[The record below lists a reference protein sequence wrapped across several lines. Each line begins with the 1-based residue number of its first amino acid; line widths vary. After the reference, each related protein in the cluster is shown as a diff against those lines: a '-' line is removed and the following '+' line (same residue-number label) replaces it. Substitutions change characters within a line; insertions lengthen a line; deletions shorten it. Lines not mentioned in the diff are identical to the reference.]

1 MPHDVDLIILLAVGF
16 GLALI
21 FGYLAVR
28 LRLPPLIGYL
38 IAGIIISPNT
48 PGIVA
53 DIHLANQ
60 LAELGVMFLMFG
72 VGMHFSL
79 NDLLQVRRIALPGA
93 ILQIAVATLLGI
105 GVSMIWGWSFGSA
118 LVFGLSLSCASTVVL
133 LKALGDR
140 GLLNSVNG
148 KIAVGWLLVE
158 DLVMVLVLVL
168 LPATA
173 ALLGGEALAG
183 GADDNIWLTLGI
195 TLLKVVGFIAFMLII
210 GKRLVPM
217 IMQFV
222 ARLGSRELF
231 TLTVVAAAVSIAF
244 GAYKIFGVSMA
255 LGAFFAGMVVK
266 ESDFSHRAEEE
277 TLPLREIFAI
287 LFFVAVGMLF
297 DPRILVEQP
306 VHVLAVVAIIM
317 VGKTIAAMALV
328 LFFRYPINTALT
340 VGASLAQIGEFSFIL
355 ATLGVSLKLLS
366 LEGQNLILA
375 GALISITLNS
385 FVFSAIEPVQR
396 WIRERSHLA
405 RLLERSGDPLA
416 MLPDEVSQ
424 DYLRDQVV
432 IVGHGEVGRRITKQL
447 MAEDIK
453 VVIAEENRE
462 IVENLREKGIAAVSG
477 MATDPGVLIQAHI
490 QHARLLVL
498 SPMDILDIHKIV
510 DIAKTLNPE
519 IQVLVC
525 AESKEEAEVIRRD
538 QIGEVYFA
546 KEEMAK
552 NMSNHILNQI
562 QIAHHQAPT
571 KEQTLDTK
579 KRTVQCVFS
588 YST

>member
-16 GLALI
+16 GMALI
-21 FGYLAVR
+21 FGYIAAR

-48 PGIVA
+48 PGIVG

-105 GVSMIWGWSFGSA
+105 GVSMYWGWSFGSA
-118 LVFGLSLSCASTVVL
+118 LIFGLSLSCASTVVL

-140 GLLNSVNG
+140 GLLDSVNG

-158 DLVMVLVLVL
+158 DLVMVLALVL

-173 ALLGGEALAG
+173 VLLGGHALPG
-183 GADDNIWLTLGI
+183 TDTSQSIWLTIGI
-195 TLLKVVGFIAFMLII
+195 TLLKVTGFIAFMLII

-231 TLTVVAAAVSIAF
+231 TLTVVAAAVSIAY
-244 GAYKIFGVSMA
+244 GSYAVFGVSMA

-277 TLPLREIFAI
+277 TLPLREIFSI
-287 LFFVAVGMLF
+287 LFFVSVGMLF
-297 DPRILVEQP
+297 DPSILIEEPLRIL
-306 VHVLAVVAIIM
+306 AVIAIIM
-317 VGKTIAAMALV
+317 VGKTLAAIALV
-328 LFFRYPINTALT
+328 LFFRYPINPALT

-355 ATLGVSLKLLS
+355 ATLGLS
-366 LEGQNLILA
+366 LGLLTPDAQNLILA
-375 GALISITLNS
+375 GALFSITLNS

-405 RLLERSGDPLA
+405 RLLERSADPLA
-416 MLPDEVSQ
+416 MLPDEVDQ
-424 DYLRDQVV
+424 AYLRDQVV
-432 IVGHGEVGRRITKQL
+432 IIGYGGVGRRITENLIQQN
-447 MAEDIK
+447 IK

-462 IVENLREKGIAAVSG
+462 IVEKLRSQGIAAVSG
-477 MATDPGVLIQAHI
+477 EATEPNVLIQAHI
-490 QHARLLVL
+490 QHARLLVI
-498 SPMDILDIHKIV
+498 SPMDILDIHRIV
-510 DIAKTLNPE
+510 DISKQLNPE
-519 IQVLVC
+519 IQVLIC
-525 AESKEEAEVIRRD
+525 AESKEEAAVIREENL
-538 QIGEVYFA
+538 GEVFYA

-552 NMSNHILNQI
+552 NMSHHILNQI
-562 QIAHHQAPT
+562 EIAHQSPAH
-571 KEQTLDTK
+571 
-579 KRTVQCVFS
+579 
-588 YST
+588 

>member
-16 GLALI
+16 GIALI
-21 FGYLAVR
+21 FGYIAAR

-48 PGIVA
+48 PGVVA
-53 DIHLANQ
+53 DMTLANQ

-105 GVSMIWGWSFGSA
+105 GVSMWWGWSFGSA

-140 GLLNSVNG
+140 GLLDSVNG

-173 ALLGGEALAG
+173 VLLGGKELAH
-183 GADDNIWLTLGI
+183 GAASHGNIWVTIGI
-195 TLLKVVGFIAFMLII
+195 TLLKVAGFIAFMLII

-231 TLTVVAAAVSIAF
+231 TLTVVAAAVSIAY
-244 GAYKIFGVSMA
+244 GSYAIFGVSMA

-277 TLPLREIFAI
+277 TLPLREIFSI
-287 LFFVAVGMLF
+287 LFFVSVGMLF
-297 DPRILVEQP
+297 DPHILLEQP
-306 VHVLAVVAIIM
+306 LHILAVIAIIM
-317 VGKTIAAMALV
+317 VGKTLAAMALV

-355 ATLGVSLKLLS
+355 ATLGVSLGLLT
-366 LEGQNLILA
+366 LDAQNLILA
-375 GALISITLNS
+375 GALFSITLNS
-385 FVFSAIEPVQR
+385 FVFSAIEPIQR

-416 MLPDEVSQ
+416 MLPDEVDQ
-424 DYLRDQVV
+424 NYLRDQVV
-432 IVGHGEVGRRITKQL
+432 MVGYGEVGRRITKTL
-447 MAEDIK
+447 MEQEIK

-462 IVENLREKGIAAVSG
+462 IVENLRKKGIAAVSG
-477 MATDPGVLIQAHI
+477 EATEPSVLIQAHI
-490 QHARLLVL
+490 MHARLLVL
-498 SPMDILDIHKIV
+498 SPMDIIDIHRIV
-510 DIAKTLNPE
+510 DIAKQLNPQIE
-519 IQVLVC
+519 VLCC
-525 AESKEEAEVIRRD
+525 AESNEEAEVIRQD
-538 QIGEVYFA
+538 NIGLVFYA

-552 NMSNHILNQI
+552 NMSQHILHQI
-562 QIAHHQAPT
+562 ELAHH
-571 KEQTLDTK
+571 
-579 KRTVQCVFS
+579 VS
-588 YST
+588 HSH

>member
-1 MPHDVDLIILLAVGF
+1 MPHDIDLIILLAVGF
-16 GLALI
+16 GLALV
-21 FGYLAVR
+21 FGYIAAR
-28 LRLPPLIGYL
+28 IRLPPLIGYL
-38 IAGIIISPNT
+38 IAGIILSPNT

-53 DIHLANQ
+53 DMHLANQ

-79 NDLLQVRRIALPGA
+79 SDLMQVRRIALPGA

-105 GVSMIWGWSFGSA
+105 GISMMWGWSFGSA

-173 ALLGGEALAG
+173 VLLGGTPIAG
-183 GADDNIWLTLGI
+183 SDPTANIWITLAI
-195 TLLKVVGFIAFMLII
+195 TLLKVAGFIAFMLII
-210 GKRLVPM
+210 GKRLVPF
-217 IMQFV
+217 IMQIV

-244 GAYKIFGVSMA
+244 GAYKVFGVSMA

-266 ESDFSHRAEEE
+266 ESDFSHRAEDES
-277 TLPLREIFAI
+277 LPLREIFSI
-287 LFFVAVGMLF
+287 LFFVSVGMLF
-297 DPRILVEQP
+297 DPRILIEQP
-306 VHVLAVVAIIM
+306 LHVLAVVGIIM
-317 VGKTIAAMALV
+317 IGKTIAAMALV
-328 LFFRYPINTALT
+328 LFFRYPINTALS

-355 ATLGVSLKLLS
+355 ATLGVSLHLLS

-385 FVFSAIEPVQR
+385 FVFSAIEPIQN

-405 RLLERSGDPLA
+405 RLLERSGDPLS

-424 DYLRDQVV
+424 EYLRDQVV
-432 IVGHGEVGRRITKQL
+432 IVGHGEVGRRITRTL
-447 MAEDIK
+447 MQDGIK

-477 MATDPGVLIQAHI
+477 HATEAGVLIQAHI

-510 DIAKTLNPE
+510 DIAKTLNPQ

-525 AESKEEAEVIRRD
+525 AESKEEAEVIRREA
-538 QIGEVYFA
+538 IGEVYFA
-546 KEEMAK
+546 KKKKTK
-552 NMSNHILNQI
+552 NMTNHIHTQI
-562 QIAHHQAPT
+562 QIAHHQEPT
-571 KEQTLDTK
+571 H
-579 KRTVQCVFS
+579 
-588 YST
+588 

>member
-1 MPHDVDLIILLAVGF
+1 MPHDVELIILLAVGF
-16 GLALI
+16 SFALV
-21 FGYLAVR
+21 FGYIAAR
-28 LRLPPLIGYL
+28 LKLPPLIGYL
-38 IAGIIISPNT
+38 IAGVIISPNT

-79 NDLLQVRRIALPGA
+79 NDLVQVRRIALPGA
-93 ILQIAVATLLGI
+93 ILQIGVATLLGA
-105 GVSMIWGWSFGSA
+105 GVSMLWGWNFGSA

-173 ALLGGEALAG
+173 ILLGGQSL
-183 GADDNIWLTLGI
+183 DSNSNQNIWLTLGI
-195 TLLKVVGFIAFMLII
+195 TLLKVIGFIAFMLVV
-210 GKRLVPM
+210 GKRVVPL
-217 IMQFV
+217 IMQVV

-244 GAYKIFGVSMA
+244 GAYKFFGVSMA

-297 DPRILVEQP
+297 DPRILIDQP
-306 VHVLAVVAIIM
+306 VHVLWVVAIIIL
-317 VGKTIAAMALV
+317 GKTLAAMALV
-328 LFFRYPINTALT
+328 LFFRYPLNTALT

-385 FVFSAIEPVQR
+385 FLFSAIEPAQK
-396 WIRERSHLA
+396 WIRQRSYLA
-405 RLLERSGDPLA
+405 RLLERNNDPLS

-424 DYLRDQVV
+424 DYLKDQVV
-432 IVGHGEVGRRITKQL
+432 IVGHGEVGRRITQQL
-447 MAEDIK
+447 MAEQIK

-477 MATDPGVLIQAHI
+477 LATEAGVLIQAHI

-498 SPMDILDIHKIV
+498 SPMDVLDIHKII
-510 DIAKTLNPE
+510 DIAKTLNPQ
-519 IQVLVC
+519 IQIILC
-525 AESKEEAEVIRRD
+525 AENKQEAEILR
-538 QIGEVYFA
+538 QENLGQVYFA
-546 KEEMAK
+546 KEEMAN
-552 NMSNHILNQI
+552 NMSNYILNQI
-562 QIAHHQAPT
+562 QIAHHQTPT
-571 KEQTLDTK
+571 H
-579 KRTVQCVFS
+579 
-588 YST
+588 

>member
-16 GLALI
+16 GVALI
-21 FGYLAVR
+21 FGYISAR

-79 NDLLQVRRIALPGA
+79 KDLLLVRRIALPGA

-105 GVSMIWGWSFGSA
+105 GVSMLWGWSFGSA

-140 GLLNSVNG
+140 GLLDSVNG

-173 ALLGGEALAG
+173 VLLGGKAPA
-183 GADDNIWLTLGI
+183 GADGNIWLTLGI
-195 TLLKVVGFIAFMLII
+195 TLLKVIGFIAFMLIV
-210 GKRLVPM
+210 GKRVVPI

-231 TLTVVAAAVSIAF
+231 TLTVVAAAVSIAY
-244 GAYKIFGVSMA
+244 GSYAIFGVSMA

-277 TLPLREIFAI
+277 TLPLREIFSI
-287 LFFVAVGMLF
+287 LFFVSVGMLF
-297 DPRILVEQP
+297 DPHILVESP
-306 VHVLAVVAIIM
+306 LHILAVIAIIM
-317 VGKTIAAMALV
+317 VGKTLAAMALV

-355 ATLGVSLKLLS
+355 ATLGVSLSLLS
-366 LEGQNLILA
+366 LEAQNLILA
-375 GALISITLNS
+375 GALFSITLNS
-385 FVFSAIEPVQR
+385 FIFSAIEPVQR

-416 MLPDEVSQ
+416 MLPDEVDQ
-424 DYLRDQVV
+424 AYLRDQVV
-432 IVGHGEVGRRITKQL
+432 IVGYGGVGRRITENL
-447 MAEDIK
+447 INENIK

-462 IVENLREKGIAAVSG
+462 IVEKLRNANIAAVSG
-477 MATDPGVLIQAHI
+477 VATEPSVLIQAHI
-490 QHARLLVL
+490 MHARLLVI
-498 SPMDILDIHKIV
+498 SPMDILDIHRIV
-510 DIAKTLNPE
+510 AIAKQLNPQ
-519 IQVLVC
+519 IQVLIC
-525 AESKEEAEVIRRD
+525 AESKEEAAVIRD
-538 QIGEVYFA
+538 ENIGEVFYA

-552 NMSNHILNQI
+552 NMSHHILNQI
-562 QIAHHQAPT
+562 ELAHQS
-571 KEQTLDTK
+571 
-579 KRTVQCVFS
+579 TVH
-588 YST
+588 

>member
-16 GLALI
+16 GMALI
-21 FGYLAVR
+21 FGYIAAR

-48 PGIVA
+48 PGIVG

-105 GVSMIWGWSFGSA
+105 GVSMYWGWSFGSA
-118 LVFGLSLSCASTVVL
+118 LIFGLSLSCASTVVL

-140 GLLNSVNG
+140 GLLDSVNG

-158 DLVMVLVLVL
+158 DLVMVLALVL

-173 ALLGGEALAG
+173 VLLGGHALPG
-183 GADDNIWLTLGI
+183 TDTSQSIWLTIGI
-195 TLLKVVGFIAFMLII
+195 TLLKVTGFIAFMLII

-231 TLTVVAAAVSIAF
+231 TLTVVAAAVSIAY
-244 GAYKIFGVSMA
+244 GSYAVFGVSMA

-277 TLPLREIFAI
+277 TLPLREIFSI
-287 LFFVAVGMLF
+287 LFFVSVGMLF
-297 DPRILVEQP
+297 DPSILIEEPFRIL
-306 VHVLAVVAIIM
+306 AVIAIIM
-317 VGKTIAAMALV
+317 VGKTLAAIALV

-355 ATLGVSLKLLS
+355 ATLGLS
-366 LEGQNLILA
+366 LGLLTPDAQNLILA
-375 GALISITLNS
+375 GALFSITLNS

-405 RLLERSGDPLA
+405 RLLERSADPLA
-416 MLPDEVSQ
+416 MLPDEVDQ
-424 DYLRDQVV
+424 AYLRDQVV
-432 IVGHGEVGRRITKQL
+432 IIGYGGVGRRISENLIQQN
-447 MAEDIK
+447 IK

-462 IVENLREKGIAAVSG
+462 IVEKLRSQGIAAVSG
-477 MATDPGVLIQAHI
+477 EATEPNVLIQAHI
-490 QHARLLVL
+490 QHARLLVI
-498 SPMDILDIHKIV
+498 SPMDILDIHRIV
-510 DIAKTLNPE
+510 DISKQLNPE
-519 IQVLVC
+519 IQVLIC
-525 AESKEEAEVIRRD
+525 AESKEEAAVIR
-538 QIGEVYFA
+538 QENLGEVFYA

-552 NMSNHILNQI
+552 NMSHHILNQI
-562 QIAHHQAPT
+562 ELAHQPPAH
-571 KEQTLDTK
+571 
-579 KRTVQCVFS
+579 
-588 YST
+588 

>member
-1 MPHDVDLIILLAVGF
+1 MPHDVDLIVLLAVGF
-16 GLALI
+16 GVALI
-21 FGYLAVR
+21 FGYLAAR

-48 PGIVA
+48 PGIEA

-79 NDLLQVRRIALPGA
+79 NDLLLVRRIAVPGA
-93 ILQIAVATLLGI
+93 ILQIAVATLLGV
-105 GVSMIWGWSFGSA
+105 GVSMLWGWSFGSA

-140 GLLNSVNG
+140 GLLDSVNG

-173 ALLGGEALAG
+173 VLLGGKAPE
-183 GADDNIWLTLGI
+183 GADGNIWLTLGL
-195 TLLKVVGFIAFMLII
+195 TLLKVVGFIAFMLIV
-210 GKRLVPM
+210 GKRVVPI

-231 TLTVVAAAVSIAF
+231 TLTVVAAAVSIAY
-244 GAYKIFGVSMA
+244 GSYAIFGVSMA

-277 TLPLREIFAI
+277 TLPLREIFSI
-287 LFFVAVGMLF
+287 LFFVSVGMLF
-297 DPRILVEQP
+297 DPNILVERP
-306 VHVLAVVAIIM
+306 LHILAVIAIIM
-317 VGKTIAAMALV
+317 VGKTLAAMALV
-328 LFFRYPINTALT
+328 LFFRYPLNTALT

-355 ATLGVSLKLLS
+355 ATLGVSLGLLS
-366 LEGQNLILA
+366 LEAQNLILA
-375 GALISITLNS
+375 GALFSITLNS
-385 FVFSAIEPVQR
+385 FIFSAIEPVQR

-416 MLPDEVSQ
+416 MLPDEVDQ
-424 DYLRDQVV
+424 AYLRDQVV
-432 IVGHGEVGRRITKQL
+432 IVGYGGVGRRITENL
-447 MAEDIK
+447 INENIK

-462 IVENLREKGIAAVSG
+462 IVEKLRNSNIAAVSG
-477 MATDPGVLIQAHI
+477 VATEPSVLIQAHI
-490 QHARLLVL
+490 MHARLLVI
-498 SPMDILDIHKIV
+498 SPMDILDIHRIV
-510 DIAKTLNPE
+510 AIAKQLNPQ
-519 IQVLVC
+519 IQVLIC
-525 AESKEEAEVIRRD
+525 AESKEEAAIIRD
-538 QIGEVYFA
+538 ENIGEVFYA

-552 NMSNHILNQI
+552 NMSHHIVNQI
-562 QIAHHQAPT
+562 ELAHQ
-571 KEQTLDTK
+571 
-579 KRTVQCVFS
+579 
-588 YST
+588 STIH

>member
-16 GLALI
+16 GMALI
-21 FGYLAVR
+21 FGYIAAR

-38 IAGIIISPNT
+38 VAGIIISPNT
-48 PGIVA
+48 PGVVG
-53 DIHLANQ
+53 DMQLANQ

-79 NDLLQVRRIALPGA
+79 KDLLQVRRIALPGA

-105 GVSMIWGWSFGSA
+105 AVSMYWGWSLGSA
-118 LVFGLSLSCASTVVL
+118 IVFGLSLSCASTVVL

-140 GLLNSVNG
+140 GLLDSVNG

-158 DLVMVLVLVL
+158 DLVMVLALVL

-173 ALLGGEALAG
+173 VLLGGQALPG
-183 GADDNIWLTLGI
+183 TDTSQSIWVTIGI
-195 TLLKVVGFIAFMLII
+195 TLLKVTGFIAFMLII

-217 IMQFV
+217 ILQLV

-231 TLTVVAAAVSIAF
+231 TLTVVAAAVSIAY
-244 GAYKIFGVSMA
+244 GSYAVFGVSMA

-277 TLPLREIFAI
+277 TLPLREIFSI
-287 LFFVAVGMLF
+287 LFFVSVGMLF
-297 DPRILVEQP
+297 DPAISLAEPLRI
-306 VHVLAVVAIIM
+306 LAVVAIIM
-317 VGKTIAAMALV
+317 VGKTLAAIALV

-355 ATLGVSLKLLS
+355 ATLGLS
-366 LEGQNLILA
+366 LGLLTQDAQNLILA
-375 GALISITLNS
+375 GALFSITLNS
-385 FVFSAIEPVQR
+385 FVFSAIEPAQR

-416 MLPDEVSQ
+416 MLPDEMDQ
-424 DYLRDQVV
+424 EYLRDQVV
-432 IVGHGEVGRRITKQL
+432 IIGYGGVGRRISENLIQQN
-447 MAEDIK
+447 IK

-462 IVENLREKGIAAVSG
+462 IVEKLRFEGIAAVSG
-477 MATDPGVLIQAHI
+477 EATEPYVLIQAHI
-490 QHARLLVL
+490 QHARLLVI
-498 SPMDILDIHKIV
+498 SPMDILDIHRII
-510 DIAKTLNPE
+510 DIAKQLNPE
-519 IQVLVC
+519 IQVLIC
-525 AESKEEAEVIRRD
+525 AESKEEAVIIRKEN
-538 QIGEVYFA
+538 IGEVFYA

-552 NMSNHILNQI
+552 NMSHHILNQI
-562 QIAHHQAPT
+562 ELAH
-571 KEQTLDTK
+571 K
-579 KRTVQCVFS
+579 
-588 YST
+588 STAH

>member
-16 GLALI
+16 GMALI
-21 FGYLAVR
+21 FGYIAAR

-48 PGIVA
+48 PGIVG

-79 NDLLQVRRIALPGA
+79 NDLLQVRRIALHGA
-93 ILQIAVATLLGI
+93 ILQIAVDTLLGI
-105 GVSMIWGWSFGSA
+105 GVSMYWGWSFGAA
-118 LVFGLSLSCASTVVL
+118 LIFGLSLSCASTVVL

-140 GLLNSVNG
+140 GLLDSVNG

-158 DLVMVLVLVL
+158 DLVMVLALVL

-173 ALLGGEALAG
+173 VLMGGHALPGT
-183 GADDNIWLTLGI
+183 DTSQSIWLTIGI
-195 TLLKVVGFIAFMLII
+195 TLLKVTGFIAFMLII

-231 TLTVVAAAVSIAF
+231 TLTVVAAAVSIAY
-244 GAYKIFGVSMA
+244 GSYAVFGVSMA

-277 TLPLREIFAI
+277 TLPLREIFSI
-287 LFFVAVGMLF
+287 LFFVSVGMLF
-297 DPRILVEQP
+297 DPSILIEEPLRIL
-306 VHVLAVVAIIM
+306 AVIAIIM
-317 VGKTIAAMALV
+317 VGKTLAAIALV

-355 ATLGVSLKLLS
+355 ATLGLS
-366 LEGQNLILA
+366 LGLLTPDAQNLILA
-375 GALISITLNS
+375 GALFSITLNS

-405 RLLERSGDPLA
+405 RLLERSADPLA
-416 MLPDEVSQ
+416 MLPDEVDQ
-424 DYLRDQVV
+424 AYLRDQVV
-432 IVGHGEVGRRITKQL
+432 IIGYGGVGRRISENLIQQN
-447 MAEDIK
+447 IK

-462 IVENLREKGIAAVSG
+462 IVEKLRSQGIAAVSG
-477 MATDPGVLIQAHI
+477 EATEPNVLIQAHI
-490 QHARLLVL
+490 QHARLLVI
-498 SPMDILDIHKIV
+498 SPMDILDIHRIV
-510 DIAKTLNPE
+510 DISKQLNPE
-519 IQVLVC
+519 IQVLIC
-525 AESKEEAEVIRRD
+525 AESKEEAAVIR
-538 QIGEVYFA
+538 QENLGEVFYA

-552 NMSNHILNQI
+552 NMSHHILNQI
-562 QIAHHQAPT
+562 ELAHQSPAH
-571 KEQTLDTK
+571 
-579 KRTVQCVFS
+579 
-588 YST
+588 

>member
-1 MPHDVDLIILLAVGF
+1 MPHDVELIILLAVGF
-16 GLALI
+16 GLALV
-21 FGYLAVR
+21 FGYIAAR

-38 IAGIIISPNT
+38 VAGILISPNT
-48 PGIVA
+48 PGVVG
-53 DIHLANQ
+53 DVHLANQ

-79 NDLLQVRRIALPGA
+79 NDLMQVRRIALPGA
-93 ILQIAVATLLGI
+93 VLQIAVATLLGV
-105 GVSMIWGWSFGSA
+105 GVSMLWGWNFGSA
-118 LVFGLSLSCASTVVL
+118 LIFGLSLSCASTVVL

-140 GLLNSVNG
+140 GLLESING

-158 DLVMVLVLVL
+158 DLVMVLALVL

-173 ALLGGEALAG
+173 VLLGGQALEG
-183 GADDNIWLTLGI
+183 SSSDQNVWITLGI
-195 TLLKVVGFIAFMLII
+195 TLLKVAGFIAFMLII

-217 IMQFV
+217 IMQVV

-244 GAYKIFGVSMA
+244 GAYKVFGVSMA

-277 TLPLREIFAI
+277 TLPLREIFSI
-287 LFFVAVGMLF
+287 LFFVSVGMLF
-297 DPRILVEQP
+297 DPRILMDQP
-306 VHVLAVVAIIM
+306 FHVLAVLGIIM
-317 VGKTIAAMALV
+317 IGKTIAAMALV

-355 ATLGVSLKLLS
+355 AALGVSLNLLS
-366 LEGQNLILA
+366 LDGQNLILA

-385 FVFSAIEPVQR
+385 FIFSAVEPVQK
-396 WIRERSHLA
+396 WIRERSSLA

-432 IVGHGEVGRRITKQL
+432 IVGHGEVGRRITLSL
-447 MAEDIK
+447 MEQNIK

-462 IVENLREKGIAAVSG
+462 IVENLRKKGIAAVSG
-477 MATDPGVLIQAHI
+477 VATEPGVLIQAHI
-490 QHARLLVL
+490 QHARLLVI
-498 SPMDILDIHKIV
+498 SPMDIIDIHKIV
-510 DIAKTLNPE
+510 DIAKTLNPA
-519 IQVLVC
+519 IQILLC

-538 QIGEVYFA
+538 NIGEVYYA
-546 KEEMAK
+546 KEEMAR

-562 QIAHHQAPT
+562 EIAHNHPPT
-571 KEQTLDTK
+571 H
-579 KRTVQCVFS
+579 
-588 YST
+588 YSG

>member
-1 MPHDVDLIILLAVGF
+1 VPHDVDLIILLAVGF
-16 GLALI
+16 GVALI
-21 FGYLAVR
+21 FGYIAAR

-48 PGIVA
+48 PGIEA

-79 NDLLQVRRIALPGA
+79 KDLLLVRRIALPGA

-105 GVSMIWGWSFGSA
+105 GVSMLWGWSFGSA

-140 GLLNSVNG
+140 GLLDSVNG

-173 ALLGGEALAG
+173 VLLGGKAPA
-183 GADDNIWLTLGI
+183 GADGNIWLTLGI
-195 TLLKVVGFIAFMLII
+195 TLLKVIGFIAFMLIV
-210 GKRLVPM
+210 GKRVVPI

-231 TLTVVAAAVSIAF
+231 TLTVVAAAVSIAY
-244 GAYKIFGVSMA
+244 GSYAIFGVSMA

-277 TLPLREIFAI
+277 TLPLREIFSI
-287 LFFVAVGMLF
+287 LFFVSVGMLF
-297 DPRILVEQP
+297 DPHILVESP
-306 VHVLAVVAIIM
+306 LHILAVIAIIM
-317 VGKTIAAMALV
+317 VGKTLAAMALV

-355 ATLGVSLKLLS
+355 ATLGVSLGLLS
-366 LEGQNLILA
+366 LEAQNLILA
-375 GALISITLNS
+375 GALFSITLNS
-385 FVFSAIEPVQR
+385 FIFSAIEPVQR

-416 MLPDEVSQ
+416 MLPDEVDQ
-424 DYLRDQVV
+424 AYLRDQVV
-432 IVGHGEVGRRITKQL
+432 IVGYGGVGRRITENL
-447 MAEDIK
+447 INENIK

-462 IVENLREKGIAAVSG
+462 IVEKLRNANIAAVSG
-477 MATDPGVLIQAHI
+477 VATEPSVLIQAHI
-490 QHARLLVL
+490 MHARLLVI
-498 SPMDILDIHKIV
+498 SPMDILDIHRIV
-510 DIAKTLNPE
+510 TIAKQLNPQ
-519 IQVLVC
+519 IQVLIC
-525 AESKEEAEVIRRD
+525 AESKEEAAVIRD
-538 QIGEVYFA
+538 ENIGEVFYA

-552 NMSNHILNQI
+552 NMSHHILSQI
-562 QIAHHQAPT
+562 ELAHQ
-571 KEQTLDTK
+571 
-579 KRTVQCVFS
+579 
-588 YST
+588 STIH

>member
-21 FGYLAVR
+21 FGYIAAR
-28 LRLPPLIGYL
+28 LRLPPLVGYL
-38 IAGIIISPNT
+38 IAGIIISPKT

-53 DIHLANQ
+53 DLTLANQ

-79 NDLLQVRRIALPGA
+79 KDLMQVRRIAIPGA
-93 ILQIAVATLLGI
+93 ILQITVATLLGVAI
-105 GVSMIWGWSFGSA
+105 SMTWGWSFGSA

-140 GLLNSVNG
+140 GLLDSVNG

-158 DLVMVLVLVL
+158 DLVMVLALVL
-168 LPATA
+168 LPAIA
-173 ALLGGEALAG
+173 VLLGGHALEG
-183 GADDNIWLTLGI
+183 SDPNQNVWMTIGLTLI
-195 TLLKVVGFIAFMLII
+195 KVTGFIAFMLII
-210 GKRLVPM
+210 GKRLVPK
-217 IMQFV
+217 IMQLV
-222 ARLGSRELF
+222 VRLGSRELF
-231 TLTVVAAAVSIAF
+231 TLTVVAAAISIAY
-244 GAYKIFGVSMA
+244 GSYAIFGVSMA

-277 TLPLREIFAI
+277 TLPLREIFSI
-287 LFFVAVGMLF
+287 LFFVSVGMLF
-297 DPRILVEQP
+297 DPSIIIEQP
-306 VHVLAVVAIIM
+306 LHILAVIGIIM
-317 VGKTIAAMALV
+317 VGKTLAAMALV
-328 LFFRYPINTALT
+328 LFFRYPLNTALT

-355 ATLGVSLKLLS
+355 ATLGLSIGLLTP
-366 LEGQNLILA
+366 EAQNLILA
-375 GALISITLNS
+375 GALFSISLNS
-385 FVFSAIEPVQR
+385 VLFSAVEPVQK

-432 IVGHGEVGRRITKQL
+432 IVGHGEVGRHITKSL
-447 MAEDIK
+447 MQDGIK

-477 MATDPGVLIQAHI
+477 SATEPSVLIQAHI
-490 QHARLLVL
+490 QHARLLL
-498 SPMDILDIHKIV
+498 ISPMDILDIHKIV
-510 DIAKTLNPE
+510 DTAKILNPQ
-519 IQVLVC
+519 IQVLIC
-525 AESKEEAEVIRRD
+525 AENKAEAELIRAD
-538 QIGEVYFA
+538 NLGDVYFA

-552 NMSNHILNQI
+552 NMSHYILNQI
-562 QIAHHQAPT
+562 EIAHQQRPSH
-571 KEQTLDTK
+571 
-579 KRTVQCVFS
+579 
-588 YST
+588 

>member
-1 MPHDVDLIILLAVGF
+1 M
-16 GLALI
+16 ALI
-21 FGYLAVR
+21 FGYIAAR
-28 LRLPPLIGYL
+28 IRLPPLIGYL
-38 IAGIIISPNT
+38 VAGIIISPNT
-48 PGIVA
+48 PGIVG

-79 NDLLQVRRIALPGA
+79 NDLMQVRRIALPGA
-93 ILQIAVATLLGI
+93 VLQIAVATLLGI

-173 ALLGGEALAG
+173 VLLGGTPVAG
-183 GADDNIWLTLGI
+183 SNPDANIWMTLAI
-195 TLLKVVGFIAFMLII
+195 TLLKVAGFIAFMLII
-210 GKRLVPM
+210 GKRLVPF
-217 IMQFV
+217 IMQIV

-244 GAYKIFGVSMA
+244 GAYKVFGVSMA

-277 TLPLREIFAI
+277 TLPLREIFSI
-287 LFFVAVGMLF
+287 LFFVSVGMLF
-297 DPRILVEQP
+297 DPRILIEQP
-306 VHVLAVVAIIM
+306 FHVLAVVGIIM
-317 VGKTIAAMALV
+317 IGKTIAAMALV

-355 ATLGVSLKLLS
+355 ATLGLSLNLLS
-366 LEGQNLILA
+366 IEGQNLILA

-385 FVFSAIEPVQR
+385 FVFSAIEPVQN

-405 RLLERSGDPLA
+405 RLLERSGDPLS

-424 DYLRDQVV
+424 EYLRDQVV
-432 IVGHGEVGRRITKQL
+432 IVGHGEVGRRITKTL
-447 MAEDIK
+447 MAQDIK

-462 IVENLREKGIAAVSG
+462 IVESLREKGIAAVSG
-477 MATDPGVLIQAHI
+477 HATEPSVLIQAHI

-510 DIAKTLNPE
+510 DIAKTLNPQ

-538 QIGEVYFA
+538 GIGEVYFA

-552 NMSNHILNQI
+552 NMTNHILHQI
-562 QIAHHQAPT
+562 QIAHQQDPT
-571 KEQTLDTK
+571 H
-579 KRTVQCVFS
+579 
-588 YST
+588 

>member
-16 GLALI
+16 GMALI
-21 FGYLAVR
+21 FGYIAAR

-38 IAGIIISPNT
+38 VAGIIISPNT
-48 PGIVA
+48 PGVVG
-53 DIHLANQ
+53 DMQLANQ

-79 NDLLQVRRIALPGA
+79 KDLIQVRRIALPGA

-105 GVSMIWGWSFGSA
+105 AVSMYWGWSLGSA
-118 LVFGLSLSCASTVVL
+118 IVFGLSLSCASTVVL

-140 GLLNSVNG
+140 GLLDSVNG

-158 DLVMVLVLVL
+158 DLVMVLALVL

-173 ALLGGEALAG
+173 VLLGGQALPG
-183 GADDNIWLTLGI
+183 TDTSQSIWVTIGI
-195 TLLKVVGFIAFMLII
+195 TLLKVTGFIAFMLII

-217 IMQFV
+217 ILQLV

-231 TLTVVAAAVSIAF
+231 TLTVVAAAVSIAY
-244 GAYKIFGVSMA
+244 GSYAVFGVSMA

-277 TLPLREIFAI
+277 TLPLREIFSI
-287 LFFVAVGMLF
+287 LFFVSVGMLF
-297 DPRILVEQP
+297 DPAILLAEPLRI
-306 VHVLAVVAIIM
+306 LAVVVIIM
-317 VGKTIAAMALV
+317 VGKTLAAIALV

-355 ATLGVSLKLLS
+355 ATLGLS
-366 LEGQNLILA
+366 LGLLTQDAQNLILA
-375 GALISITLNS
+375 GALFSITLNS
-385 FVFSAIEPVQR
+385 FVFSAIEPAQR

-416 MLPDEVSQ
+416 MLPDEMDQ
-424 DYLRDQVV
+424 EYLRDQVV
-432 IVGHGEVGRRITKQL
+432 IIGYGGVGRRISENLIQQN
-447 MAEDIK
+447 IK

-462 IVENLREKGIAAVSG
+462 IVEKLRFEGIAAVSG
-477 MATDPGVLIQAHI
+477 EATEPYVLIQAHI
-490 QHARLLVL
+490 QHARLLVI
-498 SPMDILDIHKIV
+498 SPMDILDIHRII
-510 DIAKTLNPE
+510 DIAKQLNPE
-519 IQVLVC
+519 IQVLIC
-525 AESKEEAEVIRRD
+525 AESKEEAVIIRKEN
-538 QIGEVYFA
+538 IGEVFYA

-552 NMSNHILNQI
+552 NMSHHILNQI
-562 QIAHHQAPT
+562 ELAH
-571 KEQTLDTK
+571 K
-579 KRTVQCVFS
+579 
-588 YST
+588 STAH

>member
-21 FGYLAVR
+21 FGYIAAR
-28 LRLPPLIGYL
+28 LRFPPLIGYL

-48 PGIVA
+48 PGIVG

-79 NDLLQVRRIALPGA
+79 NDLVQVRRIAVPGA
-93 ILQIAVATLLGI
+93 ILQITVATLLGM
-105 GVSMIWGWSFGSA
+105 GVSMMWDWSFGSA
-118 LVFGLSLSCASTVVL
+118 LIFGLSLSCASTVVL

-173 ALLGGEALAG
+173 VLLGGTPIAGSDPEA
-183 GADDNIWLTLGI
+183 NIWLTLVM
-195 TLLKVVGFIAFMLII
+195 TLLKVIGFIAFMLII
-210 GKRLVPM
+210 GKRLVPF
-217 IMQFV
+217 IMHMV

-277 TLPLREIFAI
+277 TLPLREIFSI
-287 LFFVAVGMLF
+287 LFFVSVGMLF
-297 DPRILVEQP
+297 DPLILIQQP
-306 VHVLAVVAIIM
+306 LHVLAVVGIILL
-317 VGKTIAAMALV
+317 GKTIAAMALV

-355 ATLGVSLKLLS
+355 ATLGVSLQLLS
-366 LEGQNLILA
+366 IEGQNLILA

-385 FVFSAIEPVQR
+385 FIFAAVEPIQQ
-396 WIRERSHLA
+396 WIRDRSHLA

-432 IVGHGEVGRRITKQL
+432 IVGHGEVGRHITQTL
-447 MAEDIK
+447 MQQGIK

-462 IVENLREKGIAAVSG
+462 IVEDLRAKGIAAVSG
-477 MATDPGVLIQAHI
+477 HATEAGVLIQAHI

-498 SPMDILDIHKIV
+498 SPMDLLDIHKIV
-510 DIAKTLNPE
+510 DIAKTLNPQ

-525 AESKEEAEVIRRD
+525 AESNEQAERIRSD
-538 QIGEVYFA
+538 HLGEVYFA
-546 KEEMAK
+546 KTEMAK

-562 QIAHHQAPT
+562 QIAHQHTPT
-571 KEQTLDTK
+571 H
-579 KRTVQCVFS
+579 
-588 YST
+588 

>member
-1 MPHDVDLIILLAVGF
+1 MPHNVDLIVLLAVGF
-16 GLALI
+16 GIALF
-21 FGYLAVR
+21 FGYIAAR
-28 LRLPPLIGYL
+28 LRLPPLVGYL
-38 IAGIIISPNT
+38 VAGIIISPNT

-53 DIHLANQ
+53 DMQLANQ

-79 NDLLQVRRIALPGA
+79 NDLLQVRRIAIPGA
-93 ILQIAVATLLGI
+93 ILQIAAATLLGL
-105 GVSMIWGWSFGSA
+105 GVAMLWGWSFGSS

-140 GLLNSVNG
+140 GLLDSVNG

-158 DLVMVLVLVL
+158 DLVMVLGLVV
-168 LPATA
+168 LPAIA
-173 ALLGGEALAG
+173 VLLGGKVPDHAHA
-183 GADDNIWLTLGI
+183 AQSNIWLTLGL

-210 GKRLVPM
+210 GKRLVPL

-231 TLTVVAAAVSIAF
+231 TLTVVACAVSIAY
-244 GAYKIFGVSMA
+244 GSYAIFGVSMA

-277 TLPLREIFAI
+277 TLPLREVFSI
-287 LFFVAVGMLF
+287 LFFVSVGMLF

-306 VHVLAVVAIIM
+306 WHILAVVAIIM
-317 VGKTIAAMALV
+317 LGKTLAAMALV

-355 ATLGVSLKLLS
+355 ATLGISLGLLTT
-366 LEGQNLILA
+366 EAQNLILA
-375 GALISITLNS
+375 GALFSITLNS

-416 MLPDEVSQ
+416 MLPDELDQ

-432 IVGHGEVGRRITKQL
+432 MVGYGEVGRRITSTL
-447 MAEDIK
+447 MAQDIK

-477 MATDPGVLIQAHI
+477 FATEPSVLIQAHI
-490 QHARLLVL
+490 MHARMLIL
-498 SPMDILDIHKIV
+498 SPMDILDIHRIV
-510 DIAKTLNPE
+510 DIATQLNPKV
-519 IQVLVC
+519 QVLVC
-525 AESKEEAEVIRRD
+525 AESKEEAEVIRAEKL
-538 QIGEVYFA
+538 GEVFYA

-552 NMSNHILNQI
+552 NMSQHILNQI
-562 QIAHHQAPT
+562 QLAHQQPAH
-571 KEQTLDTK
+571 
-579 KRTVQCVFS
+579 
-588 YST
+588 

>member
-16 GLALI
+16 GLALA
-21 FGYLAVR
+21 FGYIAAR

-38 IAGIIISPNT
+38 IAGILISPNT
-48 PGIVA
+48 PGVVG
-53 DIHLANQ
+53 DIQLANQ

-79 NDLLQVRRIALPGA
+79 NDLMQVRRIALPGA
-93 ILQIAVATLLGI
+93 ILQIAVATLLGV
-105 GVSMIWGWSFGSA
+105 GVSMLWGWSFGSA

-140 GLLNSVNG
+140 GLLESING

-158 DLVMVLVLVL
+158 DLVMVLALVL

-173 ALLGGEALAG
+173 VLLGGQALEG
-183 GADDNIWLTLGI
+183 SSDGNIWLTLGI
-195 TLLKVVGFIAFMLII
+195 TLLKVAGFIAFMLIV
-210 GKRLVPM
+210 GKRLIPM
-217 IMQFV
+217 IMQVV
-222 ARLGSRELF
+222 ARLGSCELF

-244 GAYKIFGVSMA
+244 GAYKVFGVSMA

-277 TLPLREIFAI
+277 TLPLREIFSI
-287 LFFVAVGMLF
+287 LFFVSVGMLF
-297 DPRILVEQP
+297 DPRIMIEQP
-306 VHVLAVVAIIM
+306 LHVLAVVAIIM
-317 VGKTIAAMALV
+317 IGKTIAAMALV

-355 ATLGVSLKLLS
+355 AALGVSLNLLS

-385 FVFSAIEPVQR
+385 FIFAAIEPVQK
-396 WIRERSHLA
+396 WIRERSNLA

-432 IVGHGEVGRRITKQL
+432 IVGHGEVGRRITTSL
-447 MAEDIK
+447 MEQNIK

-462 IVENLREKGIAAVSG
+462 IVEKLRAKGIAAVSG
-477 MATDPGVLIQAHI
+477 VATEPGVLIQAHI
-490 QHARLLVL
+490 QHARLLVI

-538 QIGEVYFA
+538 NVGAVYYA

-552 NMSNHILNQI
+552 NMSRHILHQI
-562 QIAHHQAPT
+562 QIAHQNPSHH
-571 KEQTLDTK
+571 
-579 KRTVQCVFS
+579 
-588 YST
+588 

>member
-1 MPHDVDLIILLAVGF
+1 MAVGF
-16 GLALI
+16 GLALV
-21 FGYLAVR
+21 FGYIAAR

-38 IAGIIISPNT
+38 IAGVIISPNT
-48 PGIVA
+48 PGIVG

-79 NDLLQVRRIALPGA
+79 NDLMQVRRIALPGA

-105 GVSMIWGWSFGSA
+105 GVSMLWGWEFGSA

-133 LKALGDR
+133 LKALADR
-140 GLLNSVNG
+140 GLLESVNG

-158 DLVMVLVLVL
+158 DLVMVLALVL

-173 ALLGGEALAG
+173 VLLGGQALAG
-183 GADDNIWLTLGI
+183 AADENIWTTLGI
-195 TLLKVVGFIAFMLII
+195 TLLKVAGFIAFMLII

-231 TLTVVAAAVSIAF
+231 TLTVVAAAISIAF
-244 GAYKIFGVSMA
+244 GAYKVFGVSMA

-277 TLPLREIFAI
+277 TLPLREIFSI
-287 LFFVAVGMLF
+287 LFFVSVGMLF

-306 VHVLAVVAIIM
+306 LHVLAVVGIIL

-355 ATLGVSLKLLS
+355 ATLGVSLQLLS
-366 LEGQNLILA
+366 IEGQNLILA

-385 FVFSAIEPVQR
+385 FVFSAIEPVQH
-396 WIRERSHLA
+396 WIRERSSLA

-432 IVGHGEVGRRITKQL
+432 MIGHGEVGRRVTKSL
-447 MAEDIK
+447 MDKNIK

-462 IVENLREKGIAAVSG
+462 IVENLRAKGIAAVSG
-477 MATDPGVLIQAHI
+477 VATEPSVLIQAHI
-490 QHARLLVL
+490 QHARLLVI

-538 QIGEVYFA
+538 NIGAVYYA

-552 NMSNHILNQI
+552 NMSRHILHQI
-562 QIAHHQAPT
+562 EIAHQHP
-571 KEQTLDTK
+571 
-579 KRTVQCVFS
+579 S
-588 YST
+588 SH

>member
-1 MPHDVDLIILLAVGF
+1 MPHDVELIILLAVGF
-16 GLALI
+16 GFALI
-21 FGYLAVR
+21 FGYVAAR

-48 PGIVA
+48 PGVVG

-79 NDLLQVRRIALPGA
+79 NDLMQVRRIALPGA
-93 ILQIAVATLLGI
+93 ILQITVATLLGMGI
-105 GVSMIWGWSFGSA
+105 SMLWGWSMGSA

-173 ALLGGEALAG
+173 VLLGGQPLTEG
-183 GADDNIWLTLGI
+183 GSDENIWLTLGI
-195 TLLKVVGFIAFMLII
+195 TLLKVAGFIAFMLII

-217 IMQFV
+217 IMQVV

-244 GAYKIFGVSMA
+244 GAYKVFGVSMA

-277 TLPLREIFAI
+277 TLPLREIFSI
-287 LFFVAVGMLF
+287 LFFVSVGMLF

-306 VHVLAVVAIIM
+306 LHVLAVVAIIM
-317 VGKTIAAMALV
+317 IGKTIAAMALV

-355 ATLGVSLKLLS
+355 ATLGVSLNLLS

-385 FVFSAIEPVQR
+385 FIFSAIEPVQKL
-396 WIRERSHLA
+396 IRERSNLA

-432 IVGHGEVGRRITKQL
+432 LIGHGEVGRRITRAL
-447 MAEDIK
+447 MNEDIK

-477 MATDPGVLIQAHI
+477 VATEPGVLIQAHI
-490 QHARLLVL
+490 QHARLLVI

-510 DIAKTLNPE
+510 DIAKTLNPS

-525 AESKEEAEVIRRD
+525 AESKEEAEVIRREN
-538 QIGEVYFA
+538 IGEVYYA
-546 KEEMAK
+546 KEEMSK

-562 QIAHHQAPT
+562 QIAHHQTPT
-571 KEQTLDTK
+571 H
-579 KRTVQCVFS
+579 
-588 YST
+588 

>member
-16 GLALI
+16 GMALI
-21 FGYLAVR
+21 FGYIAAR

-38 IAGIIISPNT
+38 VAGIIISPNT
-48 PGIVA
+48 PGVVG
-53 DIHLANQ
+53 DMQLANQ

-79 NDLLQVRRIALPGA
+79 KDLLQVRRIAVPGA

-105 GVSMIWGWSFGSA
+105 AVSMFWGWSFGSA
-118 LVFGLSLSCASTVVL
+118 LIFGLSLSCASTVVL

-140 GLLNSVNG
+140 GLLDSVNG

-158 DLVMVLVLVL
+158 DLVMVLALVL

-173 ALLGGEALAG
+173 VLLGGQALPG
-183 GADDNIWLTLGI
+183 TDTSQSIWITIGI
-195 TLLKVVGFIAFMLII
+195 TLLKVTGFIAFMLII

-231 TLTVVAAAVSIAF
+231 TLTVVAAAVSIAY
-244 GAYKIFGVSMA
+244 GSYAVFGVSMA

-287 LFFVAVGMLF
+287 LFFVSVGMLF
-297 DPRILVEQP
+297 DPSILVEEP
-306 VHVLAVVAIIM
+306 LRILAVVAIIM
-317 VGKTIAAMALV
+317 VGKTLAAMALV

-355 ATLGVSLKLLS
+355 ATLGLS
-366 LEGQNLILA
+366 LGLLTPDAQNLILA
-375 GALISITLNS
+375 GALFSITLNS

-405 RLLERSGDPLA
+405 RMLERSGDPLA
-416 MLPDEVSQ
+416 MLPDEVDQ
-424 DYLRDQVV
+424 AYLRDQVV
-432 IVGHGEVGRRITKQL
+432 IIGYGGVGRRISENL
-447 MAEDIK
+447 MQQNIK

-462 IVENLREKGIAAVSG
+462 IVEKLRSQGIAAVSG
-477 MATDPGVLIQAHI
+477 EATEPNVLIQAHI
-490 QHARLLVL
+490 QHARLLVI
-498 SPMDILDIHKIV
+498 SPMDILDIHRIV
-510 DIAKTLNPE
+510 DISKQLNPE
-519 IQVLVC
+519 IQVLIC
-525 AESKEEAEVIRRD
+525 AESKEEAVVIREEN
-538 QIGEVYFA
+538 IGEVFYA

-552 NMSNHILNQI
+552 NMSHHILSQI
-562 QIAHHQAPT
+562 ELAHQSEAH
-571 KEQTLDTK
+571 
-579 KRTVQCVFS
+579 
-588 YST
+588 

>member
-21 FGYLAVR
+21 FGFIAAR
-28 LRLPPLIGYL
+28 LRLPPLVGYL
-38 IAGIIISPNT
+38 IAGIIISPKT

-53 DIHLANQ
+53 DITLANQ

-79 NDLLQVRRIALPGA
+79 KDLMQVRRIAVPGA
-93 ILQIAVATLLGI
+93 ILQITVATILGI
-105 GVSMIWGWSFGSA
+105 GVSMLWGWSFGSA

-140 GLLNSVNG
+140 GLLDSVNG

-158 DLVMVLVLVL
+158 DLVMVLALVL

-173 ALLGGEALAG
+173 VLLGGTALE
-183 GADDNIWLTLGI
+183 GADPDQNVFVTLGI
-195 TLLKVVGFIAFMLII
+195 TLLKVAGFIAFMLII
-210 GKRLVPM
+210 GKRLIPK
-217 IMQFV
+217 IIQFV
-222 ARLGSRELF
+222 VRLGSRELF
-231 TLTVVAAAVSIAF
+231 TLTVVAAAVSIAY
-244 GAYKIFGVSMA
+244 GSYAIFGVSMA

-277 TLPLREIFAI
+277 TLPLREIFSI
-287 LFFVAVGMLF
+287 LFFVSVGMLF
-297 DPRILVEQP
+297 DPTIIVEEP
-306 VHVLAVVAIIM
+306 LHILAVIGIIM
-317 VGKTIAAMALV
+317 IGKTLAAMALV
-328 LFFRYPINTALT
+328 LFFRYPLNTALT

-355 ATLGVSLKLLS
+355 ATLGLSIGLLTP
-366 LEGQNLILA
+366 EAQNLILA
-375 GALISITLNS
+375 GALFSISLNS
-385 FVFSAIEPVQR
+385 VLFSAIEPVQK

-432 IVGHGEVGRRITKQL
+432 MVGHGEVGRRLTKTL
-447 MAEDIK
+447 MENNIK

-462 IVENLREKGIAAVSG
+462 IVEKLRAKDIAAVSG
-477 MATDPGVLIQAHI
+477 SATEPGVLIQAHI
-490 QHARLLVL
+490 QHARLLII

-510 DIAKTLNPE
+510 DTAKLLNPQ
-519 IQVLVC
+519 IQVLIC
-525 AESKEEAEVIRRD
+525 AESKEEAEAIRAD
-538 QIGEVYFA
+538 EIGEVYYA

-562 QIAHHQAPT
+562 EIAHHHAP
-571 KEQTLDTK
+571 
-579 KRTVQCVFS
+579 S
-588 YST
+588 H

>member
-16 GLALI
+16 GVALI
-21 FGYLAVR
+21 FGYIAAR

-48 PGIVA
+48 PGIEA

-79 NDLLQVRRIALPGA
+79 KDLLLVRRIALPGA

-105 GVSMIWGWSFGSA
+105 GVSMLWGWSFGSA

-140 GLLNSVNG
+140 GLLDSVNG

-173 ALLGGEALAG
+173 VLLGGKAPA
-183 GADDNIWLTLGI
+183 GADGNIWLTLGI
-195 TLLKVVGFIAFMLII
+195 TLLKVIGFIAFMLIV
-210 GKRLVPM
+210 GKRVVPI

-231 TLTVVAAAVSIAF
+231 TLTVVAAAVSIAY
-244 GAYKIFGVSMA
+244 GSYAIFGVSMA

-277 TLPLREIFAI
+277 TLPLREIFSI
-287 LFFVAVGMLF
+287 LFFVSVGMLF
-297 DPRILVEQP
+297 DPHILVESP
-306 VHVLAVVAIIM
+306 LHILAVIAIIM
-317 VGKTIAAMALV
+317 VGKTLAAMALV

-355 ATLGVSLKLLS
+355 ATLGVSLGLLS
-366 LEGQNLILA
+366 LEAQNLILA
-375 GALISITLNS
+375 GALFSITLNS
-385 FVFSAIEPVQR
+385 FIFSAIEPVQR

-416 MLPDEVSQ
+416 MLPDEVDQ
-424 DYLRDQVV
+424 AYLRDQVV
-432 IVGHGEVGRRITKQL
+432 IVGYGGVGRRITENL
-447 MAEDIK
+447 INENIK

-462 IVENLREKGIAAVSG
+462 IVEKLRNANIAAVSG
-477 MATDPGVLIQAHI
+477 VATEPSVLIQAHI
-490 QHARLLVL
+490 MHARLLVI
-498 SPMDILDIHKIV
+498 SPMDILDIHRIV
-510 DIAKTLNPE
+510 AIAKQLNPQ
-519 IQVLVC
+519 IQVLIC
-525 AESKEEAEVIRRD
+525 AESKEEAAIIREEN
-538 QIGEVYFA
+538 IGEVFYA

-552 NMSNHILNQI
+552 NMSHHILNQI
-562 QIAHHQAPT
+562 ELAHQ
-571 KEQTLDTK
+571 
-579 KRTVQCVFS
+579 
-588 YST
+588 STIH

>member
-16 GLALI
+16 GVALI
-21 FGYLAVR
+21 FGYLAAR

-48 PGIVA
+48 PGVEA

-79 NDLLQVRRIALPGA
+79 KDLLLVRRIALPGA

-105 GVSMIWGWSFGSA
+105 GVSMLWGWSFGSA

-140 GLLNSVNG
+140 GLLDSVNG

-173 ALLGGEALAG
+173 VLLGGKAPAS
-183 GADDNIWLTLGI
+183 ADGNIWLTLGI
-195 TLLKVVGFIAFMLII
+195 TLLKVIGFIAFMLIV
-210 GKRLVPM
+210 GKRVVPI

-231 TLTVVAAAVSIAF
+231 TLTVVAAAVSIAY
-244 GAYKIFGVSMA
+244 GSYAIFGVSMA

-277 TLPLREIFAI
+277 TLPLREIFSI
-287 LFFVAVGMLF
+287 LFFVSVGMLF
-297 DPRILVEQP
+297 DPHILVESP
-306 VHVLAVVAIIM
+306 LHILAVIAIIM
-317 VGKTIAAMALV
+317 VGKTLAAMALV

-355 ATLGVSLKLLS
+355 ATLGVSLGLLS
-366 LEGQNLILA
+366 LEAQNLILA
-375 GALISITLNS
+375 GALFSITLNS
-385 FVFSAIEPVQR
+385 FIFSAIEPVQR

-416 MLPDEVSQ
+416 MLPDEVDQ
-424 DYLRDQVV
+424 AYLRDQVV
-432 IVGHGEVGRRITKQL
+432 IVGYGGVGRRITENL
-447 MAEDIK
+447 INENIK

-462 IVENLREKGIAAVSG
+462 IVEKLRQANIAAVSG
-477 MATDPGVLIQAHI
+477 VATEPSVLIQAHI
-490 QHARLLVL
+490 MHARLLVI
-498 SPMDILDIHKIV
+498 SPMDILDIHRIV
-510 DIAKTLNPE
+510 SIAKQLNPQ
-519 IQVLVC
+519 IQVLIC
-525 AESKEEAEVIRRD
+525 AESKEEAAIIRD
-538 QIGEVYFA
+538 ENIGEVFYA

-552 NMSNHILNQI
+552 NMSHHILNQI
-562 QIAHHQAPT
+562 ELAHQ
-571 KEQTLDTK
+571 
-579 KRTVQCVFS
+579 
-588 YST
+588 STIH

>member
-16 GLALI
+16 GLALA
-21 FGYLAVR
+21 FGYIAAR
-28 LRLPPLIGYL
+28 LRFPPLIGYL
-38 IAGIIISPNT
+38 IAGILISPNT
-48 PGIVA
+48 PGVVG
-53 DIHLANQ
+53 DIQLANQ

-79 NDLLQVRRIALPGA
+79 HDLMQVRRIALPGA
-93 ILQIAVATLLGI
+93 VLQIAVATLLGI
-105 GVSMIWGWSFGSA
+105 SVSMLWGWSFGTA
-118 LVFGLSLSCASTVVL
+118 LIFGLSLSCASTVVL

-140 GLLNSVNG
+140 GLLDSING

-158 DLVMVLVLVL
+158 DLVMVLALVL

-173 ALLGGEALAG
+173 VLLGGQALEG
-183 GADDNIWLTLGI
+183 NSDENIWATLGI
-195 TLLKVVGFIAFMLII
+195 TLLKVAGFIAFMLII

-217 IMQFV
+217 IMQVV

-244 GAYKIFGVSMA
+244 GAYKVFGVSMA

-277 TLPLREIFAI
+277 TLPLREIFSI
-287 LFFVAVGMLF
+287 LFFVSVGMLF
-297 DPRILVEQP
+297 DPRIMIEQP
-306 VHVLAVVAIIM
+306 LHVLAVIAIIM
-317 VGKTIAAMALV
+317 IGKTIAAMALV

-355 ATLGVSLKLLS
+355 AALGVSLNLLS

-385 FVFSAIEPVQR
+385 FIFSAIEPVQN
-396 WIRERSHLA
+396 WIRERSSLA

-432 IVGHGEVGRRITKQL
+432 IVGHGEVGRRITLSL
-447 MAEDIK
+447 MEQNIK

-462 IVENLREKGIAAVSG
+462 IVEKLREKGIAAVSG
-477 MATDPGVLIQAHI
+477 VATEPSVLIQAHI
-490 QHARLLVL
+490 QHARLLVI
-498 SPMDILDIHKIV
+498 SPMDIIDIHKIV
-510 DIAKTLNPE
+510 DIAKTLNPA
-519 IQVLVC
+519 IQILVC

-538 QIGEVYFA
+538 NIGAVYYA

-552 NMSNHILNQI
+552 NMSRHILHQI
-562 QIAHHQAPT
+562 QIAHQH
-571 KEQTLDTK
+571 ENGH
-579 KRTVQCVFS
+579 
-588 YST
+588 

>member
-173 ALLGGEALAG
+173 ALLGGEAIAG
-183 GADDNIWLTLGI
+183 STDDNIWLTLGI

-306 VHVLAVVAIIM
+306 VHVLAVIAIIM

-385 FVFSAIEPVQR
+385 FVFSVIEPVQR

-571 KEQTLDTK
+571 H
-579 KRTVQCVFS
+579 
-588 YST
+588 

>member
-16 GLALI
+16 GVALF
-21 FGYLAVR
+21 FGYIAAR

-48 PGIVA
+48 PGIEA

-93 ILQIAVATLLGI
+93 ILQIAVATLLGV
-105 GVSMIWGWSFGSA
+105 GVSMLWDWSFGSA

-140 GLLNSVNG
+140 GLLDSVNG

-173 ALLGGEALAG
+173 VLLGGKAPAG
-183 GADDNIWLTLGI
+183 AEGNIWLTLGI
-195 TLLKVVGFIAFMLII
+195 TLLKVIGFIAFMLIV
-210 GKRLVPM
+210 GKRVVPI

-231 TLTVVAAAVSIAF
+231 TLTVVAAAVSIAY
-244 GAYKIFGVSMA
+244 GSYAIFGVSMA

-277 TLPLREIFAI
+277 TLPLREIFSI
-287 LFFVAVGMLF
+287 LFFVSVGMLF
-297 DPRILVEQP
+297 DPHILIERP
-306 VHVLAVVAIIM
+306 LHILAVIAIIM
-317 VGKTIAAMALV
+317 VGKTLAAMALV

-355 ATLGVSLKLLS
+355 ATLGVSLGLLT
-366 LEGQNLILA
+366 LEAQNLILA
-375 GALISITLNS
+375 GALFSITLNS
-385 FVFSAIEPVQR
+385 FVFSAVEPVQR

-416 MLPDEVSQ
+416 MLPDEVDQ
-424 DYLRDQVV
+424 AYLRDQVV
-432 IVGHGEVGRRITKQL
+432 IVGYGGVGRRITENLINQN
-447 MAEDIK
+447 IK

-462 IVENLREKGIAAVSG
+462 IVEKLRQANIAAVSG
-477 MATDPGVLIQAHI
+477 VATEPGVLIQAHI
-490 QHARLLVL
+490 MHARLLVI
-498 SPMDILDIHKIV
+498 SPMDILDIHRIV
-510 DIAKTLNPE
+510 DIAKQLNPQ
-519 IQVLVC
+519 IQVLIC
-525 AESKEEAEVIRRD
+525 AESKEEAAVIRD
-538 QIGEVYFA
+538 ENIGEVFYA

-552 NMSNHILNQI
+552 NMSHHILNQI
-562 QIAHHQAPT
+562 ELAHQ
-571 KEQTLDTK
+571 
-579 KRTVQCVFS
+579 
-588 YST
+588 STHH

>member
-16 GLALI
+16 GLALV
-21 FGYLAVR
+21 FGYIAAR

-38 IAGIIISPNT
+38 IAGILISPNT
-48 PGIVA
+48 PGVVGDLA
-53 DIHLANQ
+53 LANQ

-79 NDLLQVRRIALPGA
+79 NDLMQVKRIALPGA

-105 GVSMIWGWSFGSA
+105 GVSMMWGWSFGAA
-118 LVFGLSLSCASTVVL
+118 LIFGLSLSCASTVVL

-140 GLLNSVNG
+140 GLLESVNG

-158 DLVMVLVLVL
+158 DLVMVLALVL

-173 ALLGGEALAG
+173 VLLGGQAIE
-183 GADDNIWLTLGI
+183 GAANENIWLTLGI
-195 TLLKVVGFIAFMLII
+195 TLLKVTGFIAFMLII
-210 GKRLVPM
+210 GKRVVPL
-217 IMQFV
+217 IMQVV

-231 TLTVVAAAVSIAF
+231 TLTVVAAAISIAF
-244 GAYKIFGVSMA
+244 GAYKVFGVSMA

-297 DPRILVEQP
+297 DPRILLEQP
-306 VHVLAVVAIIM
+306 LHVLAVVAIIM
-317 VGKTIAAMALV
+317 VGKTLAAMALV

-355 ATLGVSLKLLS
+355 AALGVSLNLLS

-385 FVFSAIEPVQR
+385 FIFAAIEPVQR
-396 WIRERSHLA
+396 WIRERSYLA

-432 IVGHGEVGRRITKQL
+432 LVGHGEVGRRITQTL
-447 MAEDIK
+447 MHNNIK

-477 MATDPGVLIQAHI
+477 VATEASVLIQAHI

-498 SPMDILDIHKIV
+498 SPMDIIDIHKIV
-510 DIAKTLNPE
+510 DIAKTLNPK
-519 IQVLVC
+519 IQVLLC

-538 QIGEVYFA
+538 NIGDVYYA
-546 KEEMAK
+546 KEEMAT

-562 QIAHHQAPT
+562 ELAHHQSP
-571 KEQTLDTK
+571 
-579 KRTVQCVFS
+579 S
-588 YST
+588 H

>member
-16 GLALI
+16 GMALI
-21 FGYLAVR
+21 FGYIAAR

-38 IAGIIISPNT
+38 VAGIIISPNT
-48 PGIVA
+48 PGVVG
-53 DIHLANQ
+53 DIQLANQ

-79 NDLLQVRRIALPGA
+79 KDLLQVRRIALPGA
-93 ILQIAVATLLGI
+93 ILQIAVATLLGVA
-105 GVSMIWGWSFGSA
+105 VSMYWGWSFGSA
-118 LVFGLSLSCASTVVL
+118 LIFGLSLSCASTVVL

-140 GLLNSVNG
+140 GLLDSVNG

-158 DLVMVLVLVL
+158 DLVMVLALVL

-173 ALLGGEALAG
+173 VLLGGQALPG
-183 GADDNIWLTLGI
+183 TDTSQSIWVTIGI
-195 TLLKVVGFIAFMLII
+195 TLLKVTGFIAFMLII

-231 TLTVVAAAVSIAF
+231 TLTVVAAAVSIAY
-244 GAYKIFGVSMA
+244 GSYAVFGVSMA

-277 TLPLREIFAI
+277 TLPLREIFSI
-287 LFFVAVGMLF
+287 LFFVSVGMLF
-297 DPRILVEQP
+297 DPSILVEAP
-306 VHVLAVVAIIM
+306 LKILAVVAIIM
-317 VGKTIAAMALV
+317 VGKTLAAMALV

-355 ATLGVSLKLLS
+355 ATLGLS
-366 LEGQNLILA
+366 LGLLTPDAQNLILA
-375 GALISITLNS
+375 GALFSITLNS

-416 MLPDEVSQ
+416 MLPDEVDQ
-424 DYLRDQVV
+424 AYLRDQVV
-432 IVGHGEVGRRITKQL
+432 IIGYGGVGRRISENL
-447 MAEDIK
+447 MQQNIK

-462 IVENLREKGIAAVSG
+462 IVEKLRAQGRAAVSG
-477 MATDPGVLIQAHI
+477 EATEPNVLIQAHI
-490 QHARLLVL
+490 QHARLLVI
-498 SPMDILDIHKIV
+498 SPMDILDIHRIV
-510 DIAKTLNPE
+510 DISKQLNPE
-519 IQVLVC
+519 IQVLIC
-525 AESKEEAEVIRRD
+525 AESKEEAVIIREEN
-538 QIGEVYFA
+538 IGEVFYA

-552 NMSNHILNQI
+552 NMSHHILNQI
-562 QIAHHQAPT
+562 ELAHQA
-571 KEQTLDTK
+571 EAH
-579 KRTVQCVFS
+579 
-588 YST
+588 

>member
-16 GLALI
+16 GMALI
-21 FGYLAVR
+21 FGYIAAR

-48 PGIVA
+48 PGIVG

-105 GVSMIWGWSFGSA
+105 GVSMYWGWSFGSA
-118 LVFGLSLSCASTVVL
+118 LIFGLSLSCASTVVL

-140 GLLNSVNG
+140 GLLDSVNG

-158 DLVMVLVLVL
+158 DLVMVLALVL

-173 ALLGGEALAG
+173 VLMGGHALPGT
-183 GADDNIWLTLGI
+183 DTSQSIWLTIGI
-195 TLLKVVGFIAFMLII
+195 TLLKVTGFIAFMLII

-231 TLTVVAAAVSIAF
+231 TLTVVAAAVSIAY
-244 GAYKIFGVSMA
+244 GSYAVFGVSMA

-277 TLPLREIFAI
+277 TLPLREIFSI
-287 LFFVAVGMLF
+287 LFFVSVGMLF
-297 DPRILVEQP
+297 DPSILIEEPLRIL
-306 VHVLAVVAIIM
+306 AVIAIIM
-317 VGKTIAAMALV
+317 VGKTLAAIALV
-328 LFFRYPINTALT
+328 LFFRYPINIALT

-355 ATLGVSLKLLS
+355 ATLGLS
-366 LEGQNLILA
+366 LGLLTPDAQNLILA
-375 GALISITLNS
+375 GALFSITLNS

-405 RLLERSGDPLA
+405 RLLERSADPLA
-416 MLPDEVSQ
+416 MLPDEVDQ
-424 DYLRDQVV
+424 AYLRDQVV
-432 IVGHGEVGRRITKQL
+432 IIGYGGVGRRISENLIQQN
-447 MAEDIK
+447 IK

-462 IVENLREKGIAAVSG
+462 IVEKLRSQGIAAVSG
-477 MATDPGVLIQAHI
+477 EATEPNVLIQAHI
-490 QHARLLVL
+490 QHARLLVI
-498 SPMDILDIHKIV
+498 SPMDILDIHRIV
-510 DIAKTLNPE
+510 DISKQLNPE
-519 IQVLVC
+519 IQVLIC
-525 AESKEEAEVIRRD
+525 AESKEEAAVIR
-538 QIGEVYFA
+538 QENLGEVFYA

-552 NMSNHILNQI
+552 NMSHHILNQI
-562 QIAHHQAPT
+562 EIAHQSPAH
-571 KEQTLDTK
+571 
-579 KRTVQCVFS
+579 
-588 YST
+588 

>member
-16 GLALI
+16 GMALI
-21 FGYLAVR
+21 FGYIAAR

-48 PGIVA
+48 PGIVG

-105 GVSMIWGWSFGSA
+105 GVSMYWGWSFGSA
-118 LVFGLSLSCASTVVL
+118 LIFGLSLSCASTVVL

-140 GLLNSVNG
+140 GLLDSVNG

-158 DLVMVLVLVL
+158 DLVMVLALVL

-173 ALLGGEALAG
+173 VLMGGHALPGT
-183 GADDNIWLTLGI
+183 DTSQSIWLTIGI
-195 TLLKVVGFIAFMLII
+195 TLLKVSGFIAFMLII

-231 TLTVVAAAVSIAF
+231 TLTVVAAAVSIAY
-244 GAYKIFGVSMA
+244 GSYAVFGVSMA

-277 TLPLREIFAI
+277 TLPLREIFSI
-287 LFFVAVGMLF
+287 LFFVSVGMLF
-297 DPRILVEQP
+297 DPSILIEEPLRIL
-306 VHVLAVVAIIM
+306 AVIAIIM
-317 VGKTIAAMALV
+317 VGKTLAAIALV

-355 ATLGVSLKLLS
+355 ATLGLS
-366 LEGQNLILA
+366 LGLLTPDAQNLILA
-375 GALISITLNS
+375 GALFSITLNS

-405 RLLERSGDPLA
+405 RLLERSADPLA
-416 MLPDEVSQ
+416 MLPDEVDQ
-424 DYLRDQVV
+424 AYLRDQVV
-432 IVGHGEVGRRITKQL
+432 IIGYGGVGRRISENLIQQN
-447 MAEDIK
+447 IK

-462 IVENLREKGIAAVSG
+462 IVEKLRSQGIAAVSG
-477 MATDPGVLIQAHI
+477 EATEPNVLIQAHI
-490 QHARLLVL
+490 QHARLLVI
-498 SPMDILDIHKIV
+498 SPMDILDIHRIV
-510 DIAKTLNPE
+510 DISKQLNPE
-519 IQVLVC
+519 IQVLIC
-525 AESKEEAEVIRRD
+525 AESKEEAAVIR
-538 QIGEVYFA
+538 QENLGEVFYA

-552 NMSNHILNQI
+552 NMSHHILNQI
-562 QIAHHQAPT
+562 ELAHQYPAH
-571 KEQTLDTK
+571 
-579 KRTVQCVFS
+579 
-588 YST
+588 